1 MLSYLMQC
9 SHCNHETGY
18 DAECHQH
25 LSYSDSHLL
34 IHELGKACLRT
45 EPIVRLSLN
54 RSFSFYASTRYHDA
68 ITSMIPTSLIISN
81 DIIERMEMKR
91 QLTDLLNKH
100 GLNESIRIIMQA
112 YVSNKRPDLTITWL
126 NDADIESNDAI
137 AIDFKQISIGE
148 IYETM
153 LALNDKH
160 HKKDNGIYYTP
171 DDVAEFMADKMLALF
186 PFDDMNSVLIEPCVG
201 TGNLLMP
208 FIDNMPS
215 NVNKWDFITNR
226 LIINDL
232 DENAVLITK
241 TMLAVKYAPE
251 GITADDGFM
260 RACSRDFLIMNIPD
274 DAYVIMNPPYGRT
287 DNENYSHYETY
298 NIHDLY
304 ALFMEHAVKHAKTTV
319 SVTPQSF
326 LGSLKYDSLRRVI
339 ASHANMNAYA
349 FDNVPQS
356 LFNGRKH
363 GVFNT
368 NTSNSVRA
376 CIEIMD
382 TRNGNNTIRCT
393 PMIRWQS
400 NERNALFTAA
410 GKFMN
415 NAFIQSYERNQ
426 PFRKIPAGLEHMV
439 ESLDSCEQLSSLYED
454 GEYTIH
460 VPSTPRY
467 ATTATVMNINRSSM
481 IDLKFDDDNDM
492 MLAYAIMNSSIAY
505 MWWRM
510 IDGGITITNKQIAIT
525 PIPALTDKQKCK
537 LFNHVRSMI
546 ANEHNHLTIK
556 LNAGKN
562 NENVK
567 WNQNEI
573 LELNKLL
580 LPAATEHELNA
591 MDACHSPSLK
601 TQMNI
606 LPND

>member
-1 MLSYLMQC
+1 M
-9 SHCNHETGY
+9 G
-18 DAECHQH
+18 
-25 LSYSDSHLL
+25 
-34 IHELGKACLRT
+34 
-45 EPIVRLSLN
+45 
-54 RSFSFYASTRYHDA
+54 
-68 ITSMIPTSLIISN
+68 
-81 DIIERMEMKR
+81 MKQ
-91 QLTDLLNKH
+91 QLTDLLDKH

-112 YVSNKRPDLTITWL
+112 YASNKRPDLTIIWL
-126 NDADIESNDAI
+126 NDADIESNGSI
-137 AIDFKQISIGE
+137 NIDFNMISISE

-153 LALNDKH
+153 LALNDKK

-171 DDVAEFMADKMLALF
+171 DDAAEFMADKMRALF
-186 PFDDMNSVLIEPCVG
+186 PFENRNAILMEPCVG
-201 TGNLLMP
+201 TGNLLMT
-208 FIDNMPS
+208 FIDGMSS
-215 NVNKWDFITNR
+215 NADKWDFITNR

-241 TMLAVKYAPE
+241 TILAVKYAPE
-251 GITADDGFM
+251 NMTVNDGFM
-260 RACSRDFLIMNIPD
+260 NSCSQDFLLMKIPD
-274 DAYVIMNPPYGRT
+274 DAHIIMNPPYGRT
-287 DNENYSHYETY
+287 ENNDYSHYEAY

-304 ALFMEHAVKHAKTTV
+304 ALFMEHAVKHAKAIV

-339 ASHANMNAYA
+339 SSHANMDAYA
-349 FDNVPQS
+349 FDNVPQP

-376 CIEIMD
+376 CIAVMD

-400 NERNALFTAA
+400 DERNALFDAA
-410 GKFMN
+410 NKFMN
-415 NAFIQSYERNQ
+415 NAFMQSYERNK
-426 PFRKIPAGLEHMV
+426 PLRKIPAGLEHMV

-481 IDLKFDDDNDM
+481 IDLKFDDENDM

-510 IDGGITITNKQIAIT
+510 IDGGITITNKQVAIT
-525 PIPALTDKQKCK
+525 PIPALTDNQKQE

-546 ANEHNHLTIK
+546 ANEHDHLTIK

-567 WNQNEI
+567 WNRNEI
-573 LELNKLL
+573 RELNKLL
-580 LPAATEHELNA
+580 LPDATEHELNA

-606 LPND
+606 LILHTLQA